1 LQGCLVLQKTDKI
14 NKLVNKLKLDYKAIG
29 ERIKAQRL
37 KMEISQEFLAELDGL
52 SVTHS
57 SHIETGNTKV
67 SLPALVKI
75 ANALGV
81 TLDDLVCDSLKETK
95 PVFADE
101 IVEMVTDC
109 TSVEIK
115 IITDTIKALK
125 KSLRHRLKE

>member
-1 LQGCLVLQKTDKI
+1 M
-14 NKLVNKLKLDYKAIG
+14 DYKAIG
-29 ERIKAQRL
+29 ERIRAQRL

-57 SHIETGNTKV
+57 SHVETGKTKV
-67 SLPALVKI
+67 SLPTLVQI

-81 TLDDLVCDSLKETK
+81 TLDDLVCDSVNGTK
-95 PVFADE
+95 PIYIDE
-101 IVEMVTDC
+101 IGETVVDC
-109 TSVEIK
+109 TNVELK